1 MRTGEIVLALT
12 IACGACGGTK
22 KPVVDDARS
31 DGPPRDAPPP
41 VVEDIHYY
49 GRWDATHTVG
59 WPGAQVVT
67 RFSGTSLSANV
78 REQGDDYLEIVVD
91 GQRQAPIHLA
101 NGVQMITV
109 ASGLAAGEHDVVI
122 AKRTESF
129 VGTLR
134 FDGFAGATLVPTER
148 RTRTIEFIGD
158 SITAG
163 YGITGAGPS
172 CSFTSATESEP
183 RAWGALAAE
192 DLGAAH
198 ISVAYSG
205 IGMVRNCCGAGGS
218 TTDTMPTK
226 YGLHLA
232 DQPSAT
238 WDFHVVPDVVVIAL
252 GTNDFSGGDPGQ
264 PFVEAYKKFI
274 TEQVRAHAPDA
285 TIFLAASPMLGGADH
300 LKHKDYLDAV
310 AEYFND
316 MKIRVVDIPE
326 QLSTDGFGCD
336 YHPNETTARKSANAL
351 VPAIRS
357 AMGW

>member
-1 MRTGEIVLALT
+1 MRTAGFLLVLT
-12 IACGACGGTK
+12 ACGGSTK
-22 KPVVDDARS
+22 PAIDDARK
-31 DGPPRDAPPP
+31 DGPPRDGAPA
-41 VVEDIHYY
+41 VVEDVHFY
-49 GRWDATHTVG
+49 GRWDATHTAA
-59 WPGAQVVT
+59 WSGAAIVT
-67 RFSGTSLSANV
+67 RFTGTSLSANV
-78 REQGDDYLEIVVD
+78 REQGDDYLEITVD

-109 ASGLAAGEHDVVI
+109 ATGLAAGDHDVVI

-134 FDGFAGATLVPTER
+134 FDGFINATLVPTER
-148 RTRTIEFIGD
+148 RARTIEFIGD

-163 YGITGAGPS
+163 YGITGVGPN
-172 CSFTSATESEP
+172 CGFTNATESEP
-183 RAWGALAAE
+183 RGWAALAAE
-192 DLGAAH
+192 ELGAAH

-205 IGMVRNCCGAGGS
+205 IGMYRNCCGGTGS

-226 YGLHLA
+226 YGRHVA
-232 DQPSAT
+232 DQTSPA
-238 WDFHVVPDVVVIAL
+238 WDFHVVPEVVVIGL

-274 TEQVRAHAPDA
+274 TENVRAHAPDA

-300 LKHKDYLDAV
+300 LKHTDYLDAV

-316 MKIRVVDIPE
+316 MKIRVVDIPT
-326 QLSTDGFGCD
+326 QVAADGYGCD